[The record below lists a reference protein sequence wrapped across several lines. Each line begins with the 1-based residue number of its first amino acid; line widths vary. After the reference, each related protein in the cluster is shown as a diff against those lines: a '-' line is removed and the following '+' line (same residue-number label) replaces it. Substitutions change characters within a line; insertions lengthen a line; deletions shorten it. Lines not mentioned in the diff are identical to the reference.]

1 MGQIKSNMS
10 LTFSFDEW
18 RIAQDWPQY
27 TANDHSTWQSL
38 YARMGEVLKDRV
50 CDDFFTG
57 LHALNLPTLEVV
69 HFDTLSKTLSQATDW
84 QYIAVSGFIPTDIF
98 FQLLANRRFPST
110 RFMRDPDGLSYQE
123 LPDIFHDVYGHAP
136 LLMNP
141 VMADFMQAFGQVGIS
156 AKSERQQVMLSRL
169 YWFTVEV
176 GLVAHANGRRAYGAA
191 IASSE
196 KETMFSLH
204 DASPNILKFDHT
216 RIMRTPYSMY
226 DLQETYFVIDSL
238 DDLLALSRDGFA
250 CINDCDPDLPDIERG
265 ELIESDQ
272 ILQRGTGKYHASLR
286 SLQS

>member
-1 MGQIKSNMS
+1 M
-10 LTFSFDEW
+10 
-18 RIAQDWPQY
+18 
-27 TANDHSTWQSL
+27 
-38 YARMGEVLKDRV
+38 YARMEAVLKDRV
-50 CDDFFTG
+50 CDDFFSG
-57 LHALNLPTLEVV
+57 LRALNLPTEQVV
-69 HFDTLSKTLSQATDW
+69 QFDVLSKTLAQASSW

-98 FQLLANRRFPST
+98 FQLLANRRFPSS

-136 LLMNP
+136 LLMHP
-141 VMADFMQAFGQVGIS
+141 VMADFMQAFGRAGVA
-156 AKSERQQVMLSRL
+156 AKTERQQLMLSRL

-176 GLVAHANGRRAYGAA
+176 GLVAHARGTRAYGAA

-204 DASPNILKFDHT
+204 DASPNILKFDHA

-238 DDLLALSRDGFA
+238 DDLLDLSRDGFA

-265 ELIESDQ
+265 ALIASDQ
-272 ILQRGTGKYHASLR
+272 ILQRGTGTYHASLH
-286 SLQS
+286 SVQS

>member
-1 MGQIKSNMS
+1 MIESKTSHRLPLG
-10 LTFSFDEW
+10 EW
-18 RIAQDWPQY
+18 SIAQDWPQY
-27 TANDHSTWQSL
+27 TARDHSTWKSM
-38 YARMGEVLKDRV
+38 YARMEAVLKDRV
-50 CDDFFTG
+50 CDDFFSG
-57 LHALNLPTLEVV
+57 LRVLNLPTEQVV
-69 HFDTLSKTLSQATDW
+69 QFDVLSKTLAQASSW

-98 FQLLANRRFPST
+98 FQLLANRRFPSS

-136 LLMNP
+136 LLMHP
-141 VMADFMQAFGQVGIS
+141 VMADFMQAFGRAGVA
-156 AKSERQQVMLSRL
+156 AKTERQQLMLSRL

-176 GLVAHANGRRAYGAA
+176 GLVAHARGTRAYGAA

-204 DASPNILKFDHT
+204 DASPNILKFDHA

-238 DDLLALSRDGFA
+238 DDLLDLSRDGFA

-265 ELIESDQ
+265 ALIASDQ
-272 ILQRGTGKYHASLR
+272 ILQRGTGTYHASLR
-286 SLQS
+286 SVQS